1 MATIGFRGALPS
13 PDDATSI
20 VCGSKAIGIGACE
33 DCSALDRLECL
44 ENLQKISSLLFIF
57 STQSREPSHPL
68 RVSAS
73 WYFLSFARVQEEGAT
88 LFPGT
93 VVPPQL
99 FGEPGE
105 STTEANR
112 ATNGKTANLLV
123 LPSLSFF
130 RQGCGGELMGVAS
143 PERASVPAPP
153 KSSFSLAISCLLA
166 KGMEAK
172 APWPEG
178 LPIRVG
184 KAVRPL
190 QGLLVDL
197 FLLV

>member
-130 RQGCGGELMGVAS
+130 RQGCGGEL
-143 PERASVPAPP
+143 PPAFL
-153 KSSFSLAISCLLA
+153 S
-166 KGMEAK
+166 
-172 APWPEG
+172 
-178 LPIRVG
+178 
-184 KAVRPL
+184 
-190 QGLLVDL
+190 L
-197 FLLV
+197 FLSAGLHVSQAAVVLPPRTLARTGLRHLQRAGEKVRVSFFRQG